1 MVQLISKKD
10 LVTFIKSRKCSEK
23 PETLEELHSLREDS
37 ANINSSFKIQTEW
50 ESNEWEDNYK
60 ILRIKTTWNFL
71 NCCRHSNPY
80 WILINPPLPAKQ
92 TQQLQCVSRG
102 VSRRTT
108 ATCYRTDPVSSA
120 EVHRLSEVVA
130 LVKPRVIGPRE
141 RHNKLASTLIGPVHL
156 NISQKQDMKAKENNK
171 KGRHF
176 TSQFQKRF
184 LNLTMINY

>member
-1 MVQLISKKD
+1 MN
-10 LVTFIKSRKCSEK
+10 EK
-23 PETLEELHSLREDS
+23 
-37 ANINSSFKIQTEW
+37 
-50 ESNEWEDNYK
+50 NYK
-60 ILRIKTTWNFL
+60 IFRIKTTRNFL

-141 RHNKLASTLIGPVHL
+141 CHNKLASTLIGPVHL
-156 NISQKQDMKAKENNK
+156 NASQKQWIWKQRKTTK
-171 KGRHF
+171 KRDISPVSF
-176 TSQFQKRF
+176 RSVF
-184 LNLTMINY
+184 